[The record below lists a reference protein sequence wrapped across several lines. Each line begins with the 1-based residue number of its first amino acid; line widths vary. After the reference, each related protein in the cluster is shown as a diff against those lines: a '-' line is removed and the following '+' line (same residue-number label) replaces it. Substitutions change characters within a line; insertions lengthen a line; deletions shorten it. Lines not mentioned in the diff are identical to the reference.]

1 MKKYHVLVQ
10 SVEAYNDDVLKI
22 ITSKPK
28 DFMYTPGQA
37 TGISIDKPNWV
48 NEKRSFTFTSIPSDE
63 FLEFTIKVYPEHH
76 GITAEMLNLKENDE
90 LILHE
95 IFGNIKYKDE
105 GVFIAG
111 GAGIT
116 PFLSILRELK
126 NSDIIGENKLIFA
139 NKTHDDIINE
149 EELHKLLGDNF
160 VNILSNEHFKK
171 YDYGYIT
178 EAFLLAHTD
187 ILHETIY
194 LCGPPAMM
202 ESVEL
207 ILQKLNISPKS
218 IIKESF

>member
-1 MKKYHVLVQ
+1 MKKYHVVVH

-28 DFMYTPGQA
+28 DFVYTPGQA
-37 TGISIDKPNWV
+37 TGISIDKPNWA
-48 NEKRSFTFTSIPSDE
+48 NEKRSFSFTSIPSDE
-63 FLEFTIKVYPEHH
+63 FLEFTIKIYPEHH
-76 GITAEMLNLKENDE
+76 GITEEMLNLKENDE

-95 IFGNIKYKDE
+95 IYGNIHYKEE

-149 EELHKLLGDNF
+149 DELHKILGDNF
-160 VNILSNEHFKK
+160 VNILSNENFKQ

-187 ILHETIY
+187 IQNETIY

-207 ILQKLNISPKS
+207 ILKKLNISPKS